1 MLTRFYVKNLFGIF
15 DNEINFRDGGIT
27 IIVGRNGCG
36 KTTMLNMLSTIF
48 SQNHSN
54 LLHYEFEYIEVEI
67 LGHILRI
74 EPMDVCFNDED
85 ETVKS
90 LRYYLDSVALDKCFR
105 EDSKINSPSFWMR
118 HIPSLRRR
126 TSNLFVDMRTGQTLS
141 LSEVIDTF
149 FDTLPNE
156 IKDEIVAIPNEVHEL
171 IKNLNIVLI
180 STDRLKKL
188 PIEDEYRRL
197 DRVEKYAVEEC
208 SEELKNSLKNS
219 LSEYANISQKLDEQ
233 FPSKILKSIKDV
245 KPITIAEL
253 EGNIQE
259 IDSLRKKHID
269 AGVLEANSDKVLS
282 MDLNHDNLDDTT
294 SVILTMYYQ
303 DMKTKLESL
312 DIISDKIVLFKNM
325 LKSKFG
331 DQKELLVNKEEGI
344 YILQTH
350 KKDKIELK
358 YLSSGEQQEL
368 VLLYNLIFKGE
379 KESLILI
386 DEPEISLNVSWQREY
401 LDDMKKI
408 VAMNQF
414 STLIAT
420 HSPQIINDNWELV
433 ESLGELN

>member
-48 SQNHSN
+48 SQNHSR
-54 LLHYEFEYIEVEI
+54 LLQYEFEYIEVEI
-67 LGHILRI
+67 SGHTLRI
-74 EPMDVCFNDED
+74 EPDDVCFNDED
-85 ETVKS
+85 ETIKS

-118 HIPSLRRR
+118 YVPSLRRR
-126 TSNLFVDMRTGQTLS
+126 TSNMFVDMRTGNTLT

-149 FDTLPNE
+149 FDTLPDQ
-156 IKDEIVAIPNEVHEL
+156 IKDEIAGIPNEVYEL
-171 IKNLNIVLI
+171 IKKMNIILI
-180 STDRLKKL
+180 STDRLKKT
-188 PIEDEYRRL
+188 PVDDDYRRL
-197 DRVEKYAVEEC
+197 EKVERFAVEDC
-208 SEELKNSLKNS
+208 SEELKNTLKNS

-233 FPSKILKSIKDV
+233 FPSKILKSIKNV
-245 KPITIAEL
+245 TPITIAEL
-253 EGNIQE
+253 EENIQL
-259 IDSLRKKHID
+259 IDFLRKKHID

-282 MDLNHDNLDDTT
+282 VDLNSDNLDNTT
-294 SVILTMYYQ
+294 SAILTMYYQ

-312 DIISDKIVLFKNM
+312 DSISDKIVLFKNM

-331 DQKELLVNKEEGI
+331 DNKELFVNKEQGI
-344 YILQTH
+344 EILQAH
-350 KKDKIELK
+350 KEDKIELK

-401 LDDMKKI
+401 LNDMKKI

-414 STLIAT
+414 SILIAT